1 MSDFQRHLDQY
12 ELQQCLRINTINEA
26 WKAFDSQQHRTVL
39 LTLLRFTLPTGE
51 AIHHFLR
58 ETCGLVALQH
68 PHLVSVFEVRM
79 LSRTSSTLNKN
90 CVAYIVTDY
99 LEGSSLAQYL
109 QTLSQTHKRAPA
121 VEMVQILAPIASAI
135 DYIHQQGIIHGLIKP
150 SSIFLS
156 KNNTSD
162 SLLGKP
168 ILTELGMHN
177 TYDPHQLSPNEVRY
191 IAPEII
197 QGYTDN
203 IRSDL
208 YSLGIILY
216 EMCTGVL
223 PFPGNQTEVV
233 INQQLNVMPASPM
246 LVNPLIEP
254 ELAAVIMQSLAKNP
268 ATRFPSASLMVAA
281 LAKALKVL
289 MPQFSGQGQVENSPP
304 APIHKRIVLNP
315 IPQMADTLPTSTQE
329 PSASQSNVAQIPT
342 SNPQMTPLITPEI
355 STLYQSMPNHS
366 VDMSNKQNIS
376 SESGLSSGPIDR
388 NLEGQSTITPARAD
402 ARVTPSVRTIPPS
415 VKHKQHGSYTAL
427 AILVVLVLLIGSG
440 WSLFSQAATAPKP
453 IVGHAFF
460 VSSGLMD
467 LTSARGI
474 ADGLQIHLEN
484 LSDPAPGKSY
494 YAWLLAGNNQK
505 LDALPMRLGALA
517 VQNNQTRLDFPGD
530 PNHSNLLSKYS
541 RLLITEEDSNP
552 QPVNP
557 SPNTTTWR
565 YAASFSLTPD
575 PQDTT
580 NHFNLF
586 DHLRHLLSQDPK
598 IKKLGLVGGLDTWLY
613 RNTLKILE
621 WSGSARDLALSG
633 GDTGL
638 IRRQLVRILDY
649 LDGAKYVQTE
659 NLPPDLPPVLVDPVI
674 AQVGLLEISPTQ
686 DPPGHL
692 KHISKHLY
700 GITQS
705 PGVTSEQKALAL
717 EVNKAIG
724 NVQSWLTD
732 LHKDAE
738 VLIHKPADQLVQPEA
753 FPLFND
759 MFELANKAFVS
770 QTDPHTGQTK
780 EGVAQIH
787 YRIQGLAT
795 FNITECT
802 ESNTSNFCTE

>member
-1 MSDFQRHLDQY
+1 MKDSQQYLDQY
-12 ELQQCLRINTINEA
+12 ELQQCLRRDTTSEV
-26 WKAFDSQQHRTVL
+26 WKAFDSRQHRCVT

-51 AIHHFLR
+51 AIHRFLY
-58 ETCGLVALQH
+58 ETRGLVALQH
-68 PHLVSVFEVRM
+68 PHLVSVFEVRI
-79 LSRTSSTLNKN
+79 LSRTTSALTNS
-90 CVAYIVTDY
+90 CEAYIVMDY
-99 LEGSSLAQYL
+99 IESLSLAQYL
-109 QTLSQTHKRAPA
+109 QTLSQAQKIASA
-121 VEMVQILAPIASAI
+121 VEIMHILAPIASAI

-150 SSIFLS
+150 CSILLG

-162 SLLGKP
+162 SPLGEPK
-168 ILTELGMHN
+168 LAELGMHN
-177 TYDPHQLSPNEVRY
+177 TYDPHQLLPKEVCY

-203 IRSDL
+203 VRSDL

-223 PFPGNQTEVV
+223 PFSGNKTDEV
-233 INQQLNVMPASPM
+233 INQQLNVMPASPV

-254 ELAAVIMQSLAKNP
+254 ELTAVIMHSLAKKP
-268 ATRFPSASLMVAA
+268 VARFPSASLMVDA
-281 LAKALKVL
+281 LAKALKVP
-289 MPQFSGQGQVENSPP
+289 MSQFSGQSSVEKSPP
-304 APIHKRIVLNP
+304 ASIYNRTVLSP
-315 IPQMADTLPTSTQE
+315 VPQMPHTFPPGALE
-329 PSASQSNVAQIPT
+329 PSASQPNVIQIPV
-342 SNPQMTPLITPEI
+342 SNPQITPQITPEI
-355 STLYQSMPNHS
+355 STPHQSMTSHS
-366 VDMSNKQNIS
+366 VDMSSKQDVSPASGS
-376 SESGLSSGPIDR
+376 SYDLVDR
-388 NLEGQSTITPARAD
+388 NLQAQTTPSPESVLAGMAS
-402 ARVTPSVRTIPPS
+402 SVRTTPPP
-415 VKHKQHGSYTAL
+415 VKRKQHNLYTAL

-440 WSLFSQAATAPKP
+440 WSLFSQPATVPKP
-453 IVGHAFF
+453 LVGHAFF

-474 ADGLQIHLEN
+474 ADGLQVHLEN
-484 LSDPAPGKSY
+484 LSDPSPGKSY
-494 YAWLLAGNNQK
+494 YAWLLAGSNQE
-505 LDALPMRLGALA
+505 LDALPVLLGTLA
-517 VQNNQTRLDFPGD
+517 VHNNQARLDYPGD
-530 PNHSNLLSKYS
+530 ANHSNLLSKYNH
-541 RLLITEEDSNP
+541 LLITEEDSNLRP
-552 QPVNP
+552 ANP
-557 SPNTTTWR
+557 SPNTSTWQ
-565 YAASFSLTPD
+565 YAAAFSRTPD

-580 NHFNLF
+580 NHFSLF

-674 AQVGLLEISPTQ
+674 AQVALLEISPTQ
-686 DPPGHL
+686 DPPGYL

-705 PGVTSEQKALAL
+705 PGVTSEQKQLAL
-717 EVNKAIG
+717 EINSAMD
-724 NVQSWLTD
+724 NVQTWLTD

-738 VLIHKPADQLVQPEA
+738 ELIHKPADQLVQPQT

-759 MFELANKAFVS
+759 MFELANNAFVS
-770 QTDPHTGQTK
+770 QTDPHTGQVK

-787 YRIQGLAT
+787 YKIQSLAT
-795 FNITECT
+795 FDIAECKG
-802 ESNTSNFCTE
+802 SNTSNFCI